1 MRRFSRHIRTTKW
14 TDVYETVFAPWLLPT
29 ILLAGIRKKGT
40 FRITDKKTEQ
50 GKNSSVGYALPYLAG
65 VLLCMIAIVRLAGL
79 SAREQT
85 LTYSVILFWLCLN
98 LYFQLLACYVAV
110 GRERK
115 ADYTMQALTMQGSLK
130 GEKEICTVT
139 CEGFSDTTVLLKR
152 KGGIREQKGELIL
165 GRSNLVLPVFK
176 KETPGEQQESELT
189 EERAY
194 IFEIDPS
201 RWQEEQKKS
210 YLEFL
215 YDRTPLLPQQL
226 QRKGYLDESVTA
238 LFYHLTEE

>member
-1 MRRFSRHIRTTKW
+1 MRRFSRNIRTTKW

-65 VLLCMIAIVRLAGL
+65 VLLCMIAIVRLTGL

-139 CEGFSDTTVLLKR
+139 CEGFP
-152 KGGIREQKGELIL
+152 IRQ
-165 GRSNLVLPVFK
+165 SC
-176 KETPGEQQESELT
+176 
-189 EERAY
+189 
-194 IFEIDPS
+194 
-201 RWQEEQKKS
+201 
-210 YLEFL
+210 
-215 YDRTPLLPQQL
+215 
-226 QRKGYLDESVTA
+226 
-238 LFYHLTEE
+238 